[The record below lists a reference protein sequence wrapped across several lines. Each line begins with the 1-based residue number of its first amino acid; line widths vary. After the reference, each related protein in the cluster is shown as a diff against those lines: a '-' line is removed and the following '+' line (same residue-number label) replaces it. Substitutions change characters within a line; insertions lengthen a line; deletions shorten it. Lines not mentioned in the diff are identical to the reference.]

1 MPAISF
7 MPEFLDA
14 ILRGAKCQTTRQLTY
29 RLKEGD
35 TVNAYIQQRK
45 AVRSKPPRK
54 LTVEGYA
61 EMKRIGRIAK
71 KNYPPV
77 PITLPRWYPAHF
89 LGRFSVKE
97 IYELHPLKQSPEE
110 LDEWAIEDGFEDF
123 YAADTWFLNHHG
135 ADWMDF
141 AYTVIRWDGLFD
153 RYFKPLV
160 VSECP

>member
-7 MPEFLDA
+7 SPEFLDA
-14 ILRGAKCQTTRQLTY
+14 ILRGDKCQTTRRLTD
-29 RLKEGD
+29 RFEEGD

-45 AVRSKPPRK
+45 AIASKPLRE
-54 LTVEGYA
+54 LTETGHS
-61 EMKRIGRIAK
+61 EMLRMRGIAK

-77 PITLPRWYPAHF
+77 PPMPGMLYPAHF

-110 LDEWAIEDGFEDF
+110 LEFWAELDGFYNF
-123 YAADTWFLNHHG
+123 HRADRWFSAHHS

-141 AYTVIRWDGLFD
+141 DYTVIRWDGLFD
-153 RYFKPLV
+153 RYFDPLV